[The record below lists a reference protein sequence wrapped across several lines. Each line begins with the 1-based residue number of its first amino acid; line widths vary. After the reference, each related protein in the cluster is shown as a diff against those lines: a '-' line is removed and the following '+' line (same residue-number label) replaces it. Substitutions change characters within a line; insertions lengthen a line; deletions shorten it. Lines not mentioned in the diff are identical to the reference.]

1 MKQDLN
7 NFFSG
12 KFPLQIL
19 AFVFLLGVL
28 SVYPAFAGITI
39 TPTTWNVVGLDS
51 NRVNDGPNV
60 YPVGARVCNTGGA
73 AVSNIVSRFV
83 WDSTNIYINLDLTET
98 DTQTLSSL
106 AAGAC
111 ADFYY
116 NVAVTRSTSAYNAT
130 RRFHITASGD
140 AISAVSTPTPREIYV
155 EKLVSQNRNS
165 VLSIVGPT
173 TVYVGQTYNYTVNA
187 RTATG
192 GYEQLE
198 AFLNLSNVIFRIVSI
213 STTYTAPTGATN
225 DKIYADAC
233 GWQNNPT
240 ITATYRSCVG
250 PVNFPGGK
258 VGDRTTTTY
267 TVQVL
272 STGATQ
278 ATTMIYDF
286 SGSSYHYNSDYGQR
300 VISIT
305 ALPAPAPDLT
315 IAKSH
320 TGNFTA
326 GSTGTY
332 TLTAANSGTAATV
345 GTVTVTDT
353 LPVGLTV
360 NGGTAGTVT
369 PGGTNAAAWSCNSN
383 AASPQVITCA
393 RSAALSNVSGSNTSV
408 FTLTVNIAAS
418 VSGTVTNNASISGGG
433 EPAANNGNNTASD
446 PTVTVAVPPNITLLK
461 SCSLPANCTTA
472 PQLSGTDLTYRIQFT
487 NSGGQTAN
495 AMTIL
500 DANPLNTDFKIGTAQ
515 SSIGTSGL
523 IFAIEYSNDYSSLNP
538 ALATWTYS
546 PASAGGGAE
555 AGYDRNVKAVR
566 WRVTA
571 GMLSSVAP
579 NNTGNVSFTVKIR

>member
-1 MKQDLN
+1 MKQDSN
-7 NFFSG
+7 NFLPG
-12 KFPLQIL
+12 KFSLQIL

-73 AVSNIVSRFV
+73 AVNNIVSRFV

-98 DTQTLSSL
+98 DTQTLASL
-106 AAGAC
+106 AAGTC

-116 NVAVTRSTSAYNAT
+116 NVAVTRSTLAYNAT
-130 RRFHITASGD
+130 RRFRITASGD
-140 AISAVSTPTPREIYV
+140 AVSAVSTPTPREIYV

-173 TVYVGQTYNYTVNA
+173 TVYVGQTYNYTVTA
-187 RTATG
+187 KTATG

-198 AFLNLSNVIFRIVSI
+198 AFLNLSNVVFRIVSI
-213 STTYTAPTGATN
+213 STTYTAPTGGTN

-250 PVNFPGGK
+250 PVNFSGGK
-258 VGDRTTTTY
+258 AGDTTTTTY

-305 ALPAPAPDLT
+305 ALPALAPDLT

-320 TGNFTA
+320 TGNFMA

-360 NGGTAGTVT
+360 NGGAAGTVT
-369 PGGTNAAAWSCNSN
+369 PGGTNAANWSCNSN
-383 AASPQVITCA
+383 AASPQVITCT

-408 FTLTVNIAAS
+408 FTLTVNVAAS
-418 VSGTVTNNASISGGG
+418 ASGTVTNNASISGG

-446 PTVTVAVPPNITLLK
+446 ATTIIALPPSIALLK

-472 PQLSGTDLTYRIQFT
+472 PQLSGTDLTYQIQFT

-515 SSIGTSGL
+515 ASVGTSGL

-538 ALATWTYS
+538 TLATWTYI
-546 PASAGGGAE
+546 PASAGGGA
-555 AGYDRNVKAVR
+555 ATGYDRNVKAVR

-571 GMLSSVAP
+571 GTLSNTAP